1 MAAITA
7 PYGSWVSPITS
18 DVVIKESISVMDVSV
33 DPFQEGR
40 ILLKDVKMWVK
51 VLHTQASYADKG
63 LYTNMI
69 ECLVQVKHIALLP
82 TRKRA

>member
-18 DVVIKESISVMDVSV
+18 DVVIKESISVMDVNI

-40 ILLKDVKMWVK
+40 ILLKDVK
-51 VLHTQASYADKG
+51 VLHMQASYADKG
-63 LYTNMI
+63 LY
-69 ECLVQVKHIALLP
+69 
-82 TRKRA
+82 